1 MISVLHGLVLVA
13 AAFAAAN
20 AQDLVSMKYKV
31 FPFCNCPPSG
41 FPYSLSPPKDYG
53 NGKYCFTLLVDTSS
67 STEACARAGLYKI
80 EFNVNPACDKWSLD
94 IKATINGNF
103 SLQKPDFHFPA
114 SPPAPPGTQVLFIN
128 NLGLNTSSNGA
139 EICLFLKSSKGRKG
153 CTILNEFCLPPPNG
167 APGVCQTALF
177 DKSIQCCKAPPRLPP
192 TPPSPLPP
200 SPPTPPSPKPPSPPT
215 PPSPKPPSPPTPPS
229 PKPPSPPTP
238 PSPKPPSPPTP
249 PYPSPPSPPTPPSPK
264 PPSPPAPPSPKPPSP
279 PTPPSPLP
287 PSPPTPPSPL
297 PPTPSPSPVPP
308 CVVCTY
314 LYIQPL
320 NSVFSLNIPVD
331 QCRALA
337 NKVVDE
343 FIAPSGSCTTTVGA
357 TPFALLPYTETVPG
371 TKKDRVQYCFRT
383 AVVQPNDPNS
393 RCGSSDTLAKIEFW
407 ANETMRR
414 SVLGVYVRPSD
425 ADTFRYIAPSWA
437 AVGEQTFKVTPLRW
451 SKAQAD
457 GGKVCLE
464 FNQNVDLSSFCL
476 TNSSRKVCW
485 MSLFSPD
492 NKCCPVVSAASI

>member
-1 MISVLHGLVLVA
+1 MRSDWKLLLLMA

-114 SPPAPPGTQVLFIN
+114 SPPAPP
-128 NLGLNTSSNGA
+128 
-139 EICLFLKSSKGRKG
+139 
-153 CTILNEFCLPPPNG
+153 
-167 APGVCQTALF
+167 
-177 DKSIQCCKAPPRLPP
+177 
-192 TPPSPLPP
+192 
-200 SPPTPPSPKPPSPPT
+200 
-215 PPSPKPPSPPTPPS
+215 
-229 PKPPSPPTP
+229 
-238 PSPKPPSPPTP
+238 
-249 PYPSPPSPPTPPSPK
+249 
-264 PPSPPAPPSPKPPSP
+264 
-279 PTPPSPLP
+279 
-287 PSPPTPPSPL
+287 
-297 PPTPSPSPVPP
+297 
-308 CVVCTY
+308 
-314 LYIQPL
+314 
-320 NSVFSLNIPVD
+320 VFSLNIPVD

-343 FIAPSGSCTTTVGA
+343 FIAQAEGVGARLLSPLNPEPYCEGSLVKVCLTFASNADAEKLEPYALTMADTWAGFLLDSIGCPSEFSPFNVVVSIRGDGTWPDAPASKCLNAEASRNCKPLPIRFPPCNCTTTVGA

-492 NKCCPVVSAASI
+492 NKCCPLFLAASI